1 MSRQRFDESDFFGLQ
16 IFNRL
21 KMRSLVLTLAAHITL
36 DADGPTL
43 VSLDPG
49 GAGRNV
55 TLPTEEEGLMFI
67 INNIAD
73 AAEDL
78 TIKNPATTTIG
89 TVSQNE
95 AALVFC
101 SGGVWY
107 VRLVGTTT

>member
-1 MSRQRFDESDFFGLQ
+1 MRQRFDDAIFFGAH
-16 IFNRL
+16 FWTKL
-21 KMRSLVLTLAAHITL
+21 KLKALTLTLGAAFTI
-36 DADGPTL
+36 DADAPP
-43 VSLDPG
+43 VINLDPG

-55 TLPTEEEGLMFI
+55 TLPTEEEGLCFL

-95 AALVFC
+95 AGLAIC
-101 SGGVWY
+101 AGGVWY
-107 VRLVGTTT
+107 LRLVGTTT

>member
-1 MSRQRFDESDFFGLQ
+1 MRQRADDLDIFGMQ

-21 KMRSLVLTLAAHITL
+21 KFRSIVLTLGAAYTI
-36 DADGPTL
+36 DADGATL
-43 VSLDPG
+43 LSLDPG
-49 GAGRNV
+49 GATRV
-55 TLPTEEEGLMFI
+55 ITLPAAEEGLAFI

-78 TIKNPATTTIG
+78 TINSPPATTIG
-89 TVSQNE
+89 TISQNE

-107 VRLVGTTT
+107 VRLVGAQT